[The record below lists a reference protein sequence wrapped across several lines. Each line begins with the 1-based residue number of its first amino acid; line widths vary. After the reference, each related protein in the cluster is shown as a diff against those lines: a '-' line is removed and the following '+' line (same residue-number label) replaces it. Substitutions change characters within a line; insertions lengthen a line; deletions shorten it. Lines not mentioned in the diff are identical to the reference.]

1 MLFQTPEFAILLA
14 VTLLL
19 FNLTQNRARLRVLLL
34 GSLIFYAFS
43 GPLDT
48 LVFLIVILV
57 TFTLAKRLSTTGSRP
72 LLIGLLVILFSN
84 LAIFKYG
91 GFLYDNVNWVLGGLG
106 FPLLVRR
113 PDLWLP
119 LGISFYTFQLV
130 AYSVDVYKGTIEC
143 SQDLT
148 EFMVYIMFFG
158 QLVAG
163 PIMRG
168 KDFLPQLRGKLRAS
182 WAEVKEGVYFIIRG
196 LVKKIILADALNSLV
211 APMFENSG
219 NLNHASVW
227 LAAYLFAFQIYLDF
241 SAYTDMGVGLGRLFG
256 LRLSANFLSPYLTA
270 NPSEFWK
277 HWHVT
282 LSTWLRDYLYIPLGG
297 NHCSHTRGNINL
309 LLTMLLGG
317 LWHGASWTFLL
328 WGAYQGF
335 LLIVHKEWTRAKG
348 QSLSIPHGWSVFL
361 NFQAMALGWLIFRA
375 ESLGD
380 VLRLWTQALDFSQV
394 TTWGTQLPLVL
405 AVLGLY
411 ALHFVE
417 CYIDDHR
424 LVIGQRWQ
432 RVPAPVRGLAYA
444 VVVFVVILSFRPA
457 QPFIYF
463 RF

>member
-19 FNLTQNRARLRVLLL
+19 FGFARNKARLRVLLVA
-34 GSLIFYAFS
+34 SLVFYGFS
-43 GPLDT
+43 GPIDT
-48 LVFLIVILV
+48 LVFLAVILT
-57 TFTLAKRLSTTGSRP
+57 TFTIAKKLHTAGSKP
-72 LLIGLLVILFSN
+72 LLFGLLILLFSN
-84 LAIFKYG
+84 LGIFKYG
-91 GFLYDNVNWVLGGLG
+91 GFLYDNVNLVVSSLGL
-106 FPLLVRR
+106 PLLVRR
-113 PDLWLP
+113 PELWLP

-130 AYSVDVYKGTIEC
+130 AYSVDVYRGTIEP

-168 KDFLPQLRGKLRAS
+168 KDFLPQLRGELRAS
-182 WAEVKEGVYFIIRG
+182 WDDVREGAYLIIRG
-196 LVKKIILADALNSLV
+196 LMKKIILADALSSLV

-219 NLNHASVW
+219 TLNHASVW

-241 SAYTDMGVGLGRLFG
+241 SAYTDIGVGLGRLFG
-256 LRLSANFLSPYLTA
+256 LRLSANFLTPYLTA

-277 HWHVT
+277 HWHIT

-297 NHCSHTRGNINL
+297 NRCSRARCNINL

-328 WGAYQGF
+328 WGAYQGI
-335 LLIVHKEWTRAKG
+335 LLIAHKEWTRVFG
-348 QSLSIPHGWSVFL
+348 RSYSIPRGLSIFL
-361 NFQAMALGWLIFRA
+361 NFQMMALGWMVFRA
-375 ESLGD
+375 ASLKEA
-380 VLRLWTQALDFSQV
+380 LQLWSKALDFSQAS
-394 TTWGTQLPLVL
+394 TWGSQLALIV
-405 AVLGLY
+405 AVAGLY
-411 ALHFVE
+411 ALHLLE
-417 CYIDDHR
+417 RYIDDNR
-424 LVIGQRWQ
+424 QIITERW
-432 RVPAPVRGLAYA
+432 RSVPAPVRGLAYA
-444 VVVFVVILSFRPA
+444 LVVFVVIISFRPA

>member
-19 FNLTQNRARLRVLLL
+19 FNLTKNKARLRVLLV
-34 GSLIFYAFS
+34 GSLVFYGFS
-43 GPLDT
+43 GPIDT
-48 LVFLIVILV
+48 LIFLAVILT
-57 TFTLAKRLSTTGSRP
+57 TFILTKELHKTGSKP
-72 LLIGLLVILFSN
+72 LLVGLLVLLFSN
-84 LAIFKYG
+84 LGIFKYG
-91 GFLYDNVNWVLGGLG
+91 GFLYDNVNLVIGSLGL
-106 FPLLVRR
+106 PLLTRQ
-113 PDLWLP
+113 PELWLP

-130 AYSVDVYKGTIEC
+130 AYSVDVQKGSIEC

-168 KDFLPQLRGKLRAS
+168 RDFLPQLRSNLHTNWDDAR
-182 WAEVKEGVYFIIRG
+182 EGAFYIIRG
-196 LVKKIILADALNSLV
+196 LVKKIILADALSSLV
-211 APMFENSG
+211 ARMFAKSG
-219 NLNHASVW
+219 TLDHASAW

-241 SAYTDMGVGLGRLFG
+241 SAYTDMGIGLGRLFG
-256 LRLSANFLSPYLTA
+256 LRLSANFITPYLTS

-297 NHCSHTRGNINL
+297 NRCSPSRSNLNL

-335 LLIVHKEWTRAKG
+335 LLIAHKEWTRTVG
-348 QSLSIPHGWSVFL
+348 RSYSIPRGWSVFL
-361 NFQAMALGWLIFRA
+361 NFQAMALGWMIFRA
-375 ESLGD
+375 GSLRD
-380 VLRLWTQALDFSQV
+380 ALRLWGQALDFSQLS
-394 TTWGTQLPLVL
+394 TWESQLPLL
-405 AVLGLY
+405 IAVVGLY
-411 ALHFVE
+411 TLHLAE
-417 CYIDDHR
+417 RHIDDNR
-424 LVIGQRWQ
+424 MAIGDRWR
-432 RVPAPVRGLAYA
+432 RVPAPVRGLVYA
-444 VVVFVVILSFRPA
+444 IVIFVVILSFRPA